1 MLRLVARCT
10 QGVAV
15 VLLASSIAFFL
26 MKFAKGDPFPTAGE
40 SASYNEAVHAYRRAQ
55 MGLDE
60 PLPVQYGRWLGSIA
74 RGDFGIS
81 NQPGNRKVSRIILD
95 ALPITV
101 VLMSLALIASAIAG
115 IALGAWQGAHAK
127 SRWER
132 ATNALGV
139 VLYAVPEFWLA
150 TILVFVFALRL
161 PIFPVEGVS
170 EPGATYGTTRSIL
183 DVAWHLFL
191 PWLSLTL
198 VGTAIF
204 ARYQQAAMRDVLSE
218 MFVRTARAKGVSE
231 SAVLRQH
238 ALRVAILPVI
248 TIGGLFFPALLT
260 GAVLIETVFSR
271 PGLGRVLTAAVSNRD
286 YYVVTG
292 VVIVGSA
299 MTAVGTFLA
308 DILREKYDPRLRDQ

>member
-1 MLRLVARCT
+1 MRLLARFL
-10 QGVAV
+10 QGVAI
-15 VLLASSIAFFL
+15 VLVAASIAFFL
-26 MKFAKGDPFPTAGE
+26 MKFAKGDPFPSAGE
-40 SASYNEAVHAYRRAQ
+40 SASYNGAVHEYRRVQ

-60 PLPVQYGRWLGSIA
+60 PLPVQYGRWLSSIV

-81 NQPGNRKVSRIILD
+81 NQAGNRKASRIILD
-95 ALPITV
+95 ALPVTV

-132 ATNALGV
+132 VSNAV
-139 VLYAVPEFWLA
+139 VLILYAAPEFWLA
-150 TILVFVFALRL
+150 TILVFVFALRIPL
-161 PIFPVEGVS
+161 FPVDGVS
-170 EPGATYGTTRSIL
+170 EPGATYGTIRSIL
-183 DVAWHLFL
+183 DVSWHLFL

-204 ARYQQAAMRDVLSE
+204 ARYQQAAMRDVLGE
-218 MFVRTARAKGVSE
+218 LFVRTARAKGVSE

-271 PGLGRVLTAAVSNRD
+271 PGLGRVLTDAVGNRD

-299 MTAVGTFLA
+299 MTALGNFLA
-308 DILREKYDPRLRDQ
+308 DVLREKFDPRLRDQ

>member
-1 MLRLVARCT
+1 MLARFL
-10 QGVAV
+10 QSVAV
-15 VLLASSIAFFL
+15 VLVASSIAFFL
-26 MKFAKGDPFPTAGE
+26 MKFANGDPFPSAGE
-40 SASYNEAVHAYRRAQ
+40 TASYNEAVNEYRHAQ

-74 RGDFGIS
+74 HGDFGIS
-81 NQPGNRKVSRIILD
+81 NQAGNRKVSRIILD
-95 ALPITV
+95 GLPVTLL
-101 VLMSLALIASAIAG
+101 LMSLGLLASAVAG
-115 IALGAWQGAHAK
+115 ISLGAWQGANAK
-127 SRWER
+127 SRLER
-132 ATNALGV
+132 ASNAVVL

-150 TILVFVFALRL
+150 TILVLVFALKL
-161 PIFPVEGVS
+161 GLFPPQGVS
-170 EPGATYGTTRSIL
+170 EPGATYGAFRTIL
-183 DVAWHLFL
+183 DISWYLFL

-204 ARYQQAAMRDVLSE
+204 ARYQQAAMRDVLGE
-218 MFVRTARAKGVSE
+218 MFIRTARAKGVSE

-260 GAVLIETVFSR
+260 GAVLIETIFAR
-271 PGLGRVLTAAVSNRD
+271 PGIGRILTIAVGNRD

-299 MTAVGTFLA
+299 MTALGNFLA
-308 DILREKYDPRLRDQ
+308 DVLREKYDPRLREQ